1 MLRGI
6 RRPTWHSVALKD
18 KLRVFTTVGFPAL
31 QFNAVNKQFVATR
44 KVPIADSHVLRNLP
58 FVSVVREAKAV
69 TRITNS
75 DSLTWSTARP
85 RAMRLVAAVCRGPQ
99 AGLRLGCVFEKRAQ

>member
-44 KVPIADSHVLRNLP
+44 KVPIAVSRESHDRS
-58 FVSVVREAKAV
+58 FAAMVRGAKAALQ
-69 TRITNS
+69 IAGWS
-75 DSLTWSTARP
+75 CLT
-85 RAMRLVAAVCRGPQ
+85 
-99 AGLRLGCVFEKRAQ
+99 

>member
-44 KVPIADSHVLRNLP
+44 KVPQGVGEQSQERLFAALVPD
-58 FVSVVREAKAV
+58 AKAV
-69 TRITNS
+69 TQVTGS
-75 DSLTWSTARP
+75 FSLTWPALGQRKPTATTDCLLEVQLFE
-85 RAMRLVAAVCRGPQ
+85 LV
-99 AGLRLGCVFEKRAQ
+99 KYSH